1 MTSIELK
8 ERYERLHDKMA
19 DMDDEHAKKV
29 FAGAQMW
36 AFGKVAESSPAIAE
50 IWLGKLEAI
59 CWNNY
64 LSDAEAKTIA
74 SKLINQDGSTGPR
87 WSKEAFL
94 QTVEKLGG
102 DIEKEPYYNDN
113 ALWVTAVMIYSD
125 HAKSIAEDM
134 GNASPSEIPSEK
146 MALSC
151 YRKAVEKLCDKDRKH
166 FIREYFENELI

>member
-1 MTSIELK
+1 MAASEMK
-8 ERYERLHDKMA
+8 ERYEQLYEKMVG
-19 DMDDEHAKKV
+19 MNDEHADKV

-36 AFGKVAESSPAIAE
+36 AFGKVAEVAPSVAE

-64 LSDAEAKTIA
+64 LSDSEAKMIA
-74 SKLINQDGSTGPR
+74 TKLVNQDGSTGPK

-94 QTVEKLGG
+94 QAVDKLGG
-102 DIEKEPYYNDN
+102 NVAKEPYYNDN

-134 GNASPSEIPSEK
+134 GHASPSEAPSEK
-146 MALSC
+146 MVLSC
-151 YRKAVEKLCDKDRKH
+151 YRKAVEKLCDKDRKY
-166 FIREYFENELI
+166 FIRGYFEDELT